1 MRGVPGR
8 LIPAYLLAFLLIGV
22 GLIVTFSTWT
32 VDGWTVLAAVGVG
45 VLGATI
51 RAEEKGMSR

>member
-1 MRGVPGR
+1 MMRGVPSR
-8 LIPAYLLAFLLIGV
+8 LIPAYLTAYVLIGA

-32 VDGWTVLAAVGVG
+32 VDGWTVLAAVGVC

-51 RAEEKGMSR
+51 QAEENAR